1 MHVSTLT
8 ASSPAFTALIWWL
21 VPLAG
26 VIGALVYILWV
37 SKFKRK
43 FEKGTS
49 RSVNQFERFQN
60 SFRDNAMRDNAFRDN
75 AMRDSLEEDKN
86 QRDNEPKS

>member
-1 MHVSTLT
+1 MHLIPMA
-8 ASSPAFTALIWWL
+8 ASSAFTALIWWL

-26 VIGALVYILWV
+26 VIGALVYVLWI
-37 SKFKRK
+37 SQFKRK

-60 SFRDNAMRDNAFRDN
+60 SFRKDDP
-75 AMRDSLEEDKN
+75 SQK
-86 QRDNEPKS
+86 

>member
-1 MHVSTLT
+1 MHPLLASAAPMA
-8 ASSPAFTALIWWL
+8 ASSAFTALIWWL

-26 VIGALVYILWV
+26 VIGAIVYVLWI
-37 SKFKRK
+37 SRFKRK

-60 SFRDNAMRDNAFRDN
+60 SFRND
-75 AMRDSLEEDKN
+75 DSSK
-86 QRDNEPKS
+86 

>member
-1 MHVSTLT
+1 MHLSTLT
-8 ASSPAFTALIWWL
+8 ASSTAFTALIWWL

-37 SKFKRK
+37 SRLKRK

-60 SFRDNAMRDNAFRDN
+60 SFRDGSNQDI
-75 AMRDSLEEDKN
+75 SKED
-86 QRDNEPKS
+86 DEPKSK

>member
-1 MHVSTLT
+1 MHVITLT

-60 SFRDNAMRDNAFRDN
+60 SFRDNAMRDGIE
-75 AMRDSLEEDKN
+75 RDSI
-86 QRDNEPKS
+86 QRENEPKS

>member
-1 MHVSTLT
+1 MYLAAIQAQST
-8 ASSPAFTALIWWL
+8 AFTALIWWL

-26 VIGALVYILWV
+26 VIGALGYVLWI
-37 SKFKRK
+37 SQFKRK

-60 SFRDNAMRDNAFRDN
+60 SFRNDQQ
-75 AMRDSLEEDKN
+75 K
-86 QRDNEPKS
+86 K

>member
-1 MHVSTLT
+1 MYLAAIQAQST
-8 ASSPAFTALIWWL
+8 AFTALIWWL

-26 VIGALVYILWV
+26 VIGALGYVLWV
-37 SKFKRK
+37 SQFKRK

-60 SFRDNAMRDNAFRDN
+60 SFRDDQQ
-75 AMRDSLEEDKN
+75 K
-86 QRDNEPKS
+86 K

>member
-1 MHVSTLT
+1 MHVNTLT

-21 VPLAG
+21 VPLGG

-60 SFRDNAMRDNAFRDN
+60 SFRDGMEQEKIEQEKIER
-75 AMRDSLEEDKN
+75 DKN
-86 QRDNEPKS
+86 QRDNDPKS

>member
-1 MHVSTLT
+1 MHLTLVAT
-8 ASSPAFTALIWWL
+8 ASASPMAASSAFTALIWWL

-26 VIGALVYILWV
+26 VLGAFGYVVWI
-37 SKFKRK
+37 SRFKKK

-60 SFRDNAMRDNAFRDN
+60 SFRNDG
-75 AMRDSLEEDKN
+75 SSK
-86 QRDNEPKS
+86 

>member
-1 MHVSTLT
+1 MYLT
-8 ASSPAFTALIWWL
+8 AIQAESTAFTALIWWL

-26 VIGALVYILWV
+26 VIGALGYVLWI
-37 SKFKRK
+37 SQFKRK

-60 SFRDNAMRDNAFRDN
+60 SFRNDQQ
-75 AMRDSLEEDKN
+75 K
-86 QRDNEPKS
+86 K

>member
-8 ASSPAFTALIWWL
+8 ASSSAFTALIWWL

-37 SKFKRK
+37 SQFKGK
-43 FEKGTS
+43 FEKGTN

-60 SFRDNAMRDNAFRDN
+60 SFREANQPDKNQP
-75 AMRDSLEEDKN
+75 DKN
-86 QRDNEPKS
+86 QRENEPKS

>member
-1 MHVSTLT
+1 MYL
-8 ASSPAFTALIWWL
+8 AAIQAQSSAFTAVIWWL

-26 VIGALVYILWV
+26 AIGALGYVLWI
-37 SKFKRK
+37 SQFKRK

-60 SFRDNAMRDNAFRDN
+60 SFRDDQQ
-75 AMRDSLEEDKN
+75 K
-86 QRDNEPKS
+86 K

>member
-1 MHVSTLT
+1 MQLSTLT
-8 ASSPAFTALIWWL
+8 ASSSAFTALIWWL

-26 VIGALVYILWV
+26 VLGALGYILWV
-37 SKFKRK
+37 SQFKKK

-60 SFRDNAMRDNAFRDN
+60 SFRD
-75 AMRDSLEEDKN
+75 DSSRNSRTLDKDRNPDKN
-86 QRDNEPKS
+86 QNHRENDFQGS

>member
-1 MHVSTLT
+1 MYLAAIQAEST
-8 ASSPAFTALIWWL
+8 AFTALIWWL

-26 VIGALVYILWV
+26 VIGALGYVLWI
-37 SKFKRK
+37 SQFKRK

-60 SFRDNAMRDNAFRDN
+60 SFRDDQQ
-75 AMRDSLEEDKN
+75 K
-86 QRDNEPKS
+86 K

>member
-1 MHVSTLT
+1 MEPLVTSLMSSPTPT
-8 ASSPAFTALIWWL
+8 AASSSAFTALIWWL

-26 VIGALVYILWV
+26 VIGALGYILWI
-37 SKFKRK
+37 SQLKNK

-60 SFRDNAMRDNAFRDN
+60 SFRND
-75 AMRDSLEEDKN
+75 
-86 QRDNEPKS
+86 EPKQ

>member
-8 ASSPAFTALIWWL
+8 ASSAAFTALIWWL

-37 SKFKRK
+37 SQFKRK
-43 FEKGTS
+43 FEKGTN

-60 SFRDNAMRDNAFRDN
+60 SFREANQPDKNQP
-75 AMRDSLEEDKN
+75 DKN
-86 QRDNEPKS
+86 QRENEPKS

>member
-1 MHVSTLT
+1 MDTGHFLLTVARYSTEL
-8 ASSPAFTALIWWL
+8 ASSSAFTALIWWL

-26 VIGALVYILWV
+26 VLGAIGYILWI
-37 SKFKRK
+37 SRYKSK

-60 SFRDNAMRDNAFRDN
+60 SFRDGD
-75 AMRDSLEEDKN
+75 EK
-86 QRDNEPKS
+86 K

>member
-1 MHVSTLT
+1 MLLIPMTTHHVSA
-8 ASSPAFTALIWWL
+8 ASSAFTALIWWL

-26 VIGALVYILWV
+26 VIGALGYVAWI
-37 SKFKRK
+37 SQFKRK

-60 SFRDNAMRDNAFRDN
+60 SFRDD
-75 AMRDSLEEDKN
+75 DSQK
-86 QRDNEPKS
+86 

>member
-1 MHVSTLT
+1 MQLSTLT
-8 ASSPAFTALIWWL
+8 ASSSAFTALIWWL

-26 VIGALVYILWV
+26 VIGAMVYILWV
-37 SKFKRK
+37 SRFKRK

-60 SFRDNAMRDNAFRDN
+60 SFRDSA
-75 AMRDSLEEDKN
+75 N
-86 QRDNEPKS
+86 QDVLKKDNETQSK

>member
-1 MHVSTLT
+1 MDTGHFLLTSARYSTEL
-8 ASSPAFTALIWWL
+8 ASSSAFTALIWWL

-26 VIGALVYILWV
+26 VLGAIGYILWI
-37 SKFKRK
+37 SRYKSK

-60 SFRDNAMRDNAFRDN
+60 SFRDGD
-75 AMRDSLEEDKN
+75 EK
-86 QRDNEPKS
+86 K

>member
-1 MHVSTLT
+1 MHVSTLA

-60 SFRDNAMRDNAFRDN
+60 SFRDNAFRDG
-75 AMRDSLEEDKN
+75 LEEDKN

>member
-1 MHVSTLT
+1 MYA
-8 ASSPAFTALIWWL
+8 ASSAFTALIWWL

-26 VIGALVYILWV
+26 VIGALGYVIWI
-37 SKFKRK
+37 SKFKGK

-60 SFRDNAMRDNAFRDN
+60 SFRNDE
-75 AMRDSLEEDKN
+75 SEK
-86 QRDNEPKS
+86 